1 MSNNFIKKN
10 NEERIAK
17 RIAHLGYCSRRDAEK
32 LIMQK
37 KVKVNGVTIETP
49 AFLVSKKDKISID
62 GSELGS
68 KVETK
73 LYLYYKPNGLVCSK
87 ADEKG
92 RETIYDYLPKEL
104 PRVVYVGRLDLTSEG
119 LLLLTNNGEL
129 SNMLTSPYLGLKRT
143 YKVRVYGRVEQKQ
156 LDELALGGTIDGIYY
171 QPIIANI
178 LRRTNDNMWLEFVL
192 KEGKNRE
199 IRKICEYLGLKVNR
213 LIRTSFGPYSLDDL
227 EEGDVKEAD
236 LRVLQKILP
245 KKDFESLNVD
255 LKKGKSKK
263 IFKFEDNFKDE
274 RN

>member
-1 MSNNFIKKN
+1 MSNTFIKKN

-32 LIMQK
+32 LILEK
-37 KVKVNGVTIETP
+37 KVKVNGELIYTP
-49 AFLVSKKDKISID
+49 AFFVSKKDKISIEGID
-62 GSELGS
+62 LET
-68 KVETK
+68 KVDTK

-87 ADEKG
+87 ADEQG

-104 PRVVYVGRLDLTSEG
+104 PRVVYVGRLDVTSEG

-156 LDELALGGTIDGIYY
+156 LDDLAMGGTIDGIYY

-178 LRRTNDNMWLEFVL
+178 LRKNNDNMWLEFVL

-199 IRKICEYLGLKVNR
+199 IRKICEYLGLRVNR
-213 LIRTSFGPYSLDDL
+213 LIRTSFGSYTLEGL

-236 LRVLQKILP
+236 LRALQKILT
-245 KKDFESLNVD
+245 KKEFESLNID
-255 LKKGKSKK
+255 LKKARTKK
-263 IFKFEDNFKDE
+263 LKTYEFNQSEND
-274 RN
+274 

>member
-1 MSNNFIKKN
+1 MSNKSLQSNNVLIKKS
-10 NEERIAK
+10 NEERVAK

-32 LIMQK
+32 LIFEG
-37 KVKVNGVTIETP
+37 KVKVNGETIDTP
-49 AFLVSKKDKISID
+49 AFLVTKKDKITINETDLS
-62 GSELGS
+62 GS
-68 KVETK
+68 VDTK

-87 ADEKG
+87 SDEQG
-92 RETIYDYLPKEL
+92 RETIYDYLPEDL

-178 LRRTNDNMWLEFVL
+178 LRRNNDNMWLEFVL

-199 IRKICEYLGLKVNR
+199 IRKICEYLGLRVNR
-213 LIRTSFGPYSLDDL
+213 LIRTSFGPYTIEGL
-227 EEGDVKEAD
+227 EEGEVKEAK
-236 LRVLQKILP
+236 LKPLQKILP
-245 KKDFESLNVD
+245 KKEFESLNID
-255 LKKGKSKK
+255 LKKSKSKK
-263 IFKFEDNFKDE
+263 
-274 RN
+274 